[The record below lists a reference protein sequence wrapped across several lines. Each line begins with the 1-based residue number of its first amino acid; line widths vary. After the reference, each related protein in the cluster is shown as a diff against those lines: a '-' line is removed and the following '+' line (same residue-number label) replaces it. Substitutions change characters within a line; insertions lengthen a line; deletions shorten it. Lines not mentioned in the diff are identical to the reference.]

1 MARSTLDKLPKEIRE
16 ELGRLREDGW
26 TIDELLSKLQELRAA
41 GRHDLDVSRSA
52 VGRYVQGIDKVGEQ
66 LRQSR
71 AMAEALVRQL
81 GDEPDTKV
89 ARLNIELG
97 HSLIM
102 NLMTGM
108 AGGGAEGEDG
118 QQSVQLDP
126 EQVMFLTSSIQK
138 LASARKTDAELILR
152 LQTEADK
159 RAIAAMEATAKRKGL
174 SADTIA
180 DIKKDFLGIRKAS

>member
-1 MARSTLDKLPKEIRE
+1 MARSTLEKLPKEIRE

-108 AGGGAEGEDG
+108 AGGTEGEDG
-118 QQSVQLDP
+118 QTVQLDP

>member
-1 MARSTLDKLPKEIRE
+1 MAPRSTLDRLPKEIRE
-16 ELGRLREDGW
+16 ELGRLRDDGW
-26 TIDELLSKLQELRAA
+26 TIDELLSRLQGMRAE

-52 VGRYVQGIDKVGEQ
+52 VGRYVQGMDKVGER

-71 AMAEALVRQL
+71 AMAEGLVRQL

-102 NLMTGM
+102 NLMTG
-108 AGGGAEGEDG
+108 EDG
-118 QQSVQLDP
+118 AGVTLDP
-126 EQVMFLTSSIQK
+126 EQVMFITSSIQK
-138 LASARKTDAELILR
+138 LASARKTDAELVLR

-159 RAIAAMEATAKRKGL
+159 RAIATLEKVAKRRGL
-174 SADTIA
+174 SAEMRD
-180 DIKKDFLGIRKAS
+180 DLKQDFLGIRKAAS

>member
-1 MARSTLDKLPKEIRE
+1 MAPRSTLDRLPKEIRE

-26 TIDELLSKLQELRAA
+26 TIDELLSKLQALRAE
-41 GRHDLDVSRSA
+41 GRHDVDVSRSA
-52 VGRYVQGIDKVGEQ
+52 VGRYVQGMDKIGER

-71 AMAEALVRQL
+71 AMAEGLVRQL

-97 HSLIM
+97 HALIM
-102 NLMTGM
+102 NLLTG
-108 AGGGAEGEDG
+108 AGEDG
-118 QQSVQLDP
+118 EEGGPVTFDP

-180 DIKKDFLGIRKAS
+180 DIKKDFLGIRKAP

>member
-1 MARSTLDKLPKEIRE
+1 MARSTLDRLPKEIRE
-16 ELGRLREDGW
+16 ELGRLRDDGW
-26 TIDELLSKLQELRAA
+26 TIDELRSRLQAMREE

-52 VGRYVQGIDKVGEQ
+52 VGRYVQNMDKVGER

-71 AMAEALVRQL
+71 AMAEGLVRQL

-102 NLMTGM
+102 NLLT
-108 AGGGAEGEDG
+108 GEDG
-118 QQSVQLDP
+118 EGVTLDP
-126 EQVMFLTSSIQK
+126 EQVMFVTSAIQK

-152 LQTEADK
+152 LETEANK
-159 RAIAAMEATAKRKGL
+159 RAIAAMEQTAKRKGL
-174 SADTIA
+174 SAEMIQS
-180 DIKKDFLGIRKAS
+180 IKSEFLGIRKTP

>member
-1 MARSTLDKLPKEIRE
+1 MARSTLDRLPKEIRE

-26 TIDELLSKLQELRAA
+26 TIDELLFKLQELRGA

-52 VGRYVQGIDKVGEQ
+52 VGRYVQGIDKVGER

-97 HSLIM
+97 HSMIM
-102 NLMTGM
+102 NLMTGV
-108 AGGGAEGEDG
+108 GPDGEGC
-118 QQSVQLDP
+118 QPVQLDP
-126 EQVMFLTSSIQK
+126 EQVMFLSSSIQK
-138 LASARKTDAELILR
+138 LASARKTDAELVLR

>member
-1 MARSTLDKLPKEIRE
+1 MARSTLDRLPKEIRE

-26 TIDELLSKLQELRAA
+26 TIDELLHKLQELRAA

-52 VGRYVQGIDKVGEQ
+52 VGRYVQGMDKVGEQ

-108 AGGGAEGEDG
+108 AGGGTEGDDG
-118 QQSVQLDP
+118 QPVQLDP

>member
-1 MARSTLDKLPKEIRE
+1 MARSTLDRLPKEIRE

-26 TIDELLSKLQELRAA
+26 TIDELLFKLQELRGA

-52 VGRYVQGIDKVGEQ
+52 VGRYVQGIDKVGER

-108 AGGGAEGEDG
+108 AGDGTDNEDSG
-118 QQSVQLDP
+118 PVQLDP